1 MIAPIAASP
10 PQEMLINPQL
20 RYPCG
25 GVGHVEVPE
34 EFNE

>member
-1 MIAPIAASP
+1 MTPIAASP
-10 PQEMLINPQL
+10 AQEILTNLQL

-25 GVGHVEVPE
+25 GVGHIEVPE